1 MAGRARQQ
9 AENKAKVSAGK
20 VAEKRLSR
28 NPQRTQAAILEAAT
42 EEFAAHGFGGARVD
56 AIAARAQTNKR
67 MLYHYFGDKE
77 GLYLAVLEATY
88 ATIHNAEKQLDLAR
102 RHPEEGMR
110 ELALF
115 TWRHFLAHP
124 EFLSLL
130 ATENLHH
137 ARYLQRSEKVSIMH
151 SHLIDEL
158 ADVLRRGEA
167 LGIFRPAV
175 DPISVYLTIAALGF
189 FYLSNRHTLST
200 IFARKLTSQEALN
213 AWGEHIVAVTLASI
227 QLPKAADAGRSGK
240 FSKDD

>member
-1 MAGRARQQ
+1 MTARERQATEKAAQADIDETVRARP
-9 AENKAKVSAGK
+9 KKV
-20 VAEKRLSR
+20 SR
-28 NPQRTQAAILEAAT
+28 NPQKTHAMILEAAT

-88 ATIHNAEKQLDLAR
+88 AAIRNAEKHLDLAHR
-102 RHPEEGMR
+102 DPQEAMR

-130 ATENLHH
+130 MTENLHKAH
-137 ARYLQRSEKVSIMH
+137 YLQRSDKVLEMH
-151 SHLIDEL
+151 SHFIDEL
-158 ADVLRRGEA
+158 SDVLRRGEA
-167 LGIFRPAV
+167 AGIFRPAV

-200 IFARKLTSQEALN
+200 IFARKLTSVDALN
-213 AWGEHIVAVTLASI
+213 AWGEHIVEVTLASI
-227 QLPKAADAGRSGK
+227 RA
-240 FSKDD
+240 

>member
-9 AENKAKVSAGK
+9 TENTAEASADKSAKPRSK
-20 VAEKRLSR
+20 IVAR
-28 NPQRTQAAILEAAT
+28 NPQRTQETILDAAT

-88 ATIHNAEKQLDLAR
+88 ATIRNAEKQLDLAR

-137 ARYLQRSEKVSIMH
+137 AHYLQRSEKVSVMH

-175 DPISVYLTIAALGF
+175 DPISVYLTIAALGY

-200 IFARKLTSQEALN
+200 IFARKLTTPDALN

-227 QLPKAADAGRSGK
+227 RV
-240 FSKDD
+240 

>member
-88 ATIHNAEKQLDLAR
+88 ATIRNAEKQLDLAR

-158 ADVLRRGEA
+158 ADVLRRGEV

-227 QLPKAADAGRSGK
+227 QLPKAGDAGSSGK

>member
-1 MAGRARQQ
+1 MTARERQETEKSAQAGTGEAVRTRS
-9 AENKAKVSAGK
+9 KKV
-20 VAEKRLSR
+20 SR
-28 NPQRTQAAILEAAT
+28 NPQRTHATILEAAT

-88 ATIHNAEKQLDLAR
+88 AAIRNAERHLDLAR
-102 RHPEEGMR
+102 RDPEEGMR

-130 ATENLHH
+130 VTENLHQAH
-137 ARYLQRSEKVSIMH
+137 YLQRSGRVLEMH
-151 SHLIDEL
+151 SHFIDEL
-158 ADVLRRGEA
+158 SDVLRRGEA
-167 LGIFRPAV
+167 AGVFRSAV
-175 DPISVYLTIAALGF
+175 DPVSVYLTIAALGF

-200 IFARKLTSQEALN
+200 IFARKLTSPDALN
-213 AWGEHIVAVTLASI
+213 AWGEHIVEVTLASI
-227 QLPKAADAGRSGK
+227 RA
-240 FSKDD
+240 